1 LSIAFLILISN
12 ALAFAKAQGEN
23 LSTPS
28 TGAVVAD
35 PLVLRP
41 SGLAGKVLGTVAF
54 LVSLPVTL
62 SFHKTDQVERILV
75 KEPFYYTFERPLGE
89 M

>member
-1 LSIAFLILISN
+1 MQLSI
-12 ALAFAKAQGEN
+12 
-23 LSTPS
+23 
-28 TGAVVAD
+28 
-35 PLVLRP
+35 RP
-41 SGLAGKVLGTVAF
+41 SGLAGTVLGTAAF

-75 KEPFYYTFERPLGE
+75 KEPFYYTFEGPLGE